1 MVTKNTEIL
10 PMPIGISDFKE
21 LVARYYYVD
30 KTLMIKEFLD
40 SRPKV
45 LLFTRPRRFGKT
57 LAMDMLK
64 TFFEISDTDTSMYFE
79 DKLIWNCGEDYR
91 KEQGK
96 YPVIFVTFKDVKFS
110 TWEQTYTAI
119 REIIANEYM
128 RHKELLTGDQCD
140 EYDKVYFRKLVEGS
154 ISEVSMSRALSE
166 LSRMLNKHYG
176 RSAVIIIDEY
186 DTP

>member
-1 MVTKNTEIL
+1 MNYMDVKTAARCWELTERRLTMLCRDGRIEGAKKEGGLWLIPDNAEKPMDGRSNKSAMVTKNTEIL

-57 LAMDMLK
+57 LSMDMLK

-91 KEQGK
+91 KEQG
-96 YPVIFVTFKDVKFS
+96 
-110 TWEQTYTAI
+110 
-119 REIIANEYM
+119 NEVLFHM
-128 RHKELLTGDQCD
+128 
-140 EYDKVYFRKLVEGS
+140 
-154 ISEVSMSRALSE
+154 
-166 LSRMLNKHYG
+166 
-176 RSAVIIIDEY
+176 
-186 DTP
+186 